1 MVYCVCF
8 RPVCGRLDGVCL
20 RPCLRE
26 GFLHNE
32 RGFEMNCDTCPNG
45 FSAEDEICRVC
56 PLFPKNTE
64 KAEPQTVSQPVSP
77 IFTPAVTPPP
87 PQDVVL
93 LDQNLPSAISLDES
107 PEAAPYFEEPAA
119 DKPSHPKSWNPYT
132 VGQKIAAVFLAFA
145 VFLGA
150 LMMCVGYTV
159 GYIPESKP
167 ASHFLNDETIDQ
179 LTASLTNNV
188 YFLGVHLERQ
198 SVDALLHN
206 KRMQKYLDDVIE
218 AMAVYMRTGA
228 EPTFHYEVMATR
240 IFRILQQNQAVYVSS
255 NGMTYISEAEG
266 VSVLA
271 GNLSQSVDQ
280 LLVLFDKQKSRTER
294 LEALRS
300 LTKNTNVNTES
311 ALNAV
316 MKVQSLQY
324 LPTGLFWGGLA
335 LLLISSGLLIFL
347 NRHRRGR
354 ALLFAAIPLFVLGL
368 LFLIVLAPSLLSAFF
383 NKSAAA
389 LVEGGLRLIYAS
401 LIGPA
406 VFILVTGFLL
416 GCMYFLD
423 KADVISRLWRRI
435 RPVSS

>member
-8 RPVCGRLDGVCL
+8 RLVCGMLAGV
-20 RPCLRE
+20 RFQPCLRE

-77 IFTPAVTPPP
+77 VFTPAAAPPP
-87 PQDVVL
+87 TQDVVL
-93 LDQNLPSAISLDES
+93 PDQNLPSAISLDES

-119 DKPSHPKSWNPYT
+119 DKPSRPKSRNPYT
-132 VGQKIAAVFLAFA
+132 VGQKIAAGFLAFA

-159 GYIPESKP
+159 GHIPESKP
-167 ASHFLNDETIDQ
+167 ASRFLNDETIDQ
-179 LTASLTNNV
+179 LTASLPNKM
-188 YFLGVHLERQ
+188 YFLGVHVERQ

-218 AMAVYMRTGA
+218 AMAVYMRTGVK
-228 EPTFHYEVMATR
+228 PTFHYEVMATR
-240 IFRILQQNQAVYVSS
+240 IFRILQQNQIAYVTF
-255 NGMTYISEAEG
+255 NGRTYTTETEG
-266 VSVLA
+266 ISVLA
-271 GNLSQSVDQ
+271 DNLSKSVDQ

-324 LPTGLFWGGLA
+324 LPAGLFWGGLA

-347 NRHRRGR
+347 NRRRRGR
-354 ALLFAAIPLFVLGL
+354 ALLFAAIPLFALGL
-368 LFLIVLAPSLLSAFF
+368 LFLIVLAPPLLSVFF

-389 LVEGGLRLIYAS
+389 LVEGGLRVIYGS

-406 VFILVTGFLL
+406 VFILVAGFLL
-416 GCMYFLD
+416 GCVYFLD
-423 KADVISRLWRRI
+423 KGSVISRLRRQI
-435 RPVSS
+435 RPVSA